1 MLWMHIINGYSF
13 WGIHQTDINPAI
25 SCFCN
30 DHIKLVL
37 MSCFAVKLLNFNTY
51 KDNVLTPL

>member
-1 MLWMHIINGYSF
+1 MHIINGYSF